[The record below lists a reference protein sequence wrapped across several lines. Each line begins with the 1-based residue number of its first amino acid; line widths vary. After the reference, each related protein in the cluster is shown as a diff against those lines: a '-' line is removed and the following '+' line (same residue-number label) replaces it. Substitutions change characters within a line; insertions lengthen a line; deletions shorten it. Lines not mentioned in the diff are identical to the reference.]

1 MNSGEIPAL
10 SGLATR
16 LLLTGPVTHPTPNAA
31 ANRIEIALG
40 RTAAACV
47 HPVAAW
53 LTKRRSMRAM
63 LVVGYV
69 VIGFTTTLAVL
80 AFSL

>member
-1 MNSGEIPAL
+1 M
-10 SGLATR
+10 R
-16 LLLTGPVTHPTPNAA
+16 LLSFEVVAHPTPNAA

-53 LTKRRSMRAM
+53 RTPRRSMRAM
-63 LVVGYV
+63 LVVGYFA
-69 VIGFTTTLAVL
+69 IGFTATLSVL

>member
-1 MNSGEIPAL
+1 MAF
-10 SGLATR
+10 A
-16 LLLTGPVTHPTPNAA
+16 HPTPIVA

-53 LTKRRSMRAM
+53 YARQRSMRAM
-63 LVVGYV
+63 LIAGYFLM
-69 VIGFTTTLAVL
+69 GFSAVL
-80 AFSL
+80 TAVLLDLI

>member
-1 MNSGEIPAL
+1 MAF
-10 SGLATR
+10 A
-16 LLLTGPVTHPTPNAA
+16 HPTAQPVQIAA

-53 LTKRRSMRAM
+53 LTKRRSMRAL
-63 LVVGYV
+63 LVAGYF
-69 VIGFTTTLAVL
+69 VIGFSAVL
-80 AFSL
+80 TAALLDLI

>member
-1 MNSGEIPAL
+1 MAF
-10 SGLATR
+10 A
-16 LLLTGPVTHPTPNAA
+16 HPTPIAT

-53 LTKRRSMRAM
+53 LTARPSMRAM
-63 LVVGYV
+63 VVGGYFLM
-69 VIGFTTTLAVL
+69 GFSAAIAALLLA
-80 AFSL
+80 

>member
-1 MNSGEIPAL
+1 VA
-10 SGLATR
+10 
-16 LLLTGPVTHPTPNAA
+16 HPTPKAA

-53 LTKRRSMRAM
+53 YTRRYSMRTLLLA
-63 LVVGYV
+63 GYTA
-69 VIGFTTTLAVL
+69 IGFTATLTVL
-80 AFSL
+80 AWPF

>member
-1 MNSGEIPAL
+1 M
-10 SGLATR
+10 
-16 LLLTGPVTHPTPNAA
+16 

-53 LTKRRSMRAM
+53 YTRRRSMRAM
-63 LVVGYV
+63 LIGGYAA
-69 VIGFTTTLAVL
+69 IGFAATLTVL
-80 AFSL
+80 AWPF

>member
-1 MNSGEIPAL
+1 MC
-10 SGLATR
+10 
-16 LLLTGPVTHPTPNAA
+16 LLHVHAVAHPTPNAA

-53 LTKRRSMRAM
+53 YTRRHSMRRL
-63 LVVGYV
+63 LVAGYFA
-69 VIGFTTTLAVL
+69 IGFTTTLTVL

>member
-1 MNSGEIPAL
+1 MAF
-10 SGLATR
+10 AR
-16 LLLTGPVTHPTPNAA
+16 PTPIVA

-53 LTKRRSMRAM
+53 YARQRSMRAM
-63 LVVGYV
+63 LIAGYFLM
-69 VIGFTTTLAVL
+69 GFSAVL
-80 AFSL
+80 TAVLLDLI

>member
-1 MNSGEIPAL
+1 MAF
-10 SGLATR
+10 A
-16 LLLTGPVTHPTPNAA
+16 HPTPIVA

-53 LTKRRSMRAM
+53 YARQRSMRVM
-63 LVVGYV
+63 LIAGYGAL
-69 VIGFTTTLAVL
+69 GFVATLTVL
-80 AFSL
+80 FLLDLI

>member
-1 MNSGEIPAL
+1 MAF
-10 SGLATR
+10 A
-16 LLLTGPVTHPTPNAA
+16 HPTPIAT

-53 LTKRRSMRAM
+53 YARQRSMRAM
-63 LVVGYV
+63 LIAGYFLM
-69 VIGFTTTLAVL
+69 GFAAVL
-80 AFSL
+80 SAVLLDLI

>member
-1 MNSGEIPAL
+1 M
-10 SGLATR
+10 R
-16 LLLTGPVTHPTPNAA
+16 LLSSDVVAHPTPNAA

-47 HPVAAW
+47 YPVAAW

-63 LVVGYV
+63 LIAGYF
-69 VIGFTTTLAVL
+69 VIGFTTTIAVL
-80 AFSL
+80 AISH

>member
-1 MNSGEIPAL
+1 MLGAVLSPAPK
-10 SGLATR
+10 A
-16 LLLTGPVTHPTPNAA
+16 P
-31 ANRIEIALG
+31 ANKIEIALG

-63 LVVGYV
+63 LVAGYF
-69 VIGFTTTLAVL
+69 VIGFAAAFAALLLA
-80 AFSL
+80 

>member
-1 MNSGEIPAL
+1 MAF
-10 SGLATR
+10 A
-16 LLLTGPVTHPTPNAA
+16 HPTPIAT

-53 LTKRRSMRAM
+53 LTARRSMRAM
-63 LVVGYV
+63 VVAGYFLM
-69 VIGFTTTLAVL
+69 GFTAVL
-80 AFSL
+80 TAVLLDLI

>member
-1 MNSGEIPAL
+1 MAM
-10 SGLATR
+10 R
-16 LLLTGPVTHPTPNAA
+16 LLLSEVVAHPTPNAA

-63 LVVGYV
+63 LFAGYF
-69 VIGFTTTLAVL
+69 VIGFAA
-80 AFSL
+80 AFAALLFA

>member
-1 MNSGEIPAL
+1 MAF
-10 SGLATR
+10 A
-16 LLLTGPVTHPTPNAA
+16 HPTAQPVQIAS

-53 LTKRRSMRAM
+53 YARQRSMRAM
-63 LVVGYV
+63 LLAGYFL
-69 VIGFTTTLAVL
+69 IGFAA
-80 AFSL
+80 AFAALLFA